1 MQLILRMLLRVRPCV
16 RVSRNL
22 SQILRNDTPLSGT
35 LPARLERVAGG
46 QCLQTDDCGVADPL
60 GSQVQVMVDE
70 ALGKRTDMTV
80 SKMAH
85 ELIGRSR
92 EGTTTI

>member
-1 MQLILRMLLRVRPCV
+1 MLLRVRPCV

-22 SQILRNDTPLSGT
+22 SQILRNDIPLSGT

-60 GSQVQVMVDE
+60 GGQVQVMVDE

-80 SKMAH
+80 SEMAH

>member
-1 MQLILRMLLRVRPCV
+1 MLLRVRPCV

-60 GSQVQVMVDE
+60 GGQVQVMVDE
-70 ALGKRTDMTV
+70 VLG
-80 SKMAH
+80 
-85 ELIGRSR
+85 
-92 EGTTTI
+92 